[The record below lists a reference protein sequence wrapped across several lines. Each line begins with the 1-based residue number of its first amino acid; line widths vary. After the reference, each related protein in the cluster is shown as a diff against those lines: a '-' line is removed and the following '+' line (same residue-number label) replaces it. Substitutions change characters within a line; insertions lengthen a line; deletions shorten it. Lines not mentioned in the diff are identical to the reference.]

1 MVCHLLRHSRNYR
14 ISLFAMLKKMI
25 HQTRFE
31 LPEIE
36 INLEGDVLVF
46 DKPYQCTS
54 FDLVCKVKKY
64 IRQRYFFY
72 HKEHK
77 ECTKDT
83 RKNNPIANLCEP
95 CEISCELS
103 GKKKSNNTT
112 ITKKIKIGHAGTLD
126 PLATG
131 VMIVCV
137 GSFTKKIEQFQNQ
150 EKEYTGTF
158 MLGATTPSFDL
169 EKPVD
174 ETFPIEHITEQ
185 KILETAQS
193 FLGEQEQIPP
203 HFSAVKVDGKRAYL
217 LARQGVEPEI
227 KPKIITISEFEI
239 TRIAFPE
246 VDFRIVCSKGTYVR
260 SIARD
265 FGQKLESG
273 AHLTALRRT
282 KIGEFTV
289 EKAIIPLITEC
300 SPTVP

>member
-1 MVCHLLRHSRNYR
+1 
-14 ISLFAMLKKMI
+14 MI

-54 FDLVCKVKKY
+54 FDLVSKVKKY
-64 IRQRYFFY
+64 IRQRYFIN

-95 CEISCELS
+95 CEIPCELS
-103 GKKKSNNTT
+103 GKKKSNNVT

-169 EKPVD
+169 EKSVD
-174 ETFPIEHITEQ
+174 ETFSIKHITKQ
-185 KILETAQS
+185 MILETAQS
-193 FLGEQEQIPP
+193 FIGEQEQIPP

-227 KPKIITISEFEI
+227 KPKTITVSEFEI
-239 TRIAFPE
+239 TRIALPE
-246 VDFRIVCSKGTYVR
+246 VDFRIVCSKGTYIR

-265 FGQKLESG
+265 FGQRLNSG

-282 KIGEFTV
+282 RIGEFTV
-289 EKAIIPLITEC
+289 EKAIVPVITEC
-300 SPTVP
+300 SPTAP

>member
-1 MVCHLLRHSRNYR
+1 LVCALLCNSRNHR
-14 ISLFAMLKKMI
+14 INLFIMVKKMI

-31 LPEIE
+31 LPEID

-54 FDLVCKVKKY
+54 FDLVGKVKKY
-64 IRQRYFFY
+64 IRQAENRRAEEQ
-72 HKEHK
+72 KSRK
-77 ECTKDT
+77 GEC
-83 RKNNPIANLCEP
+83 NLTVLP
-95 CEISCELS
+95 SYGLTVS
-103 GKKKSNNTT
+103 
-112 ITKKIKIGHAGTLD
+112 KKIKVGHAGTLD

-131 VMIVCV
+131 VMIICV
-137 GSFTKKIEQFQNQ
+137 GSLTKKIEQYQNQ

-174 ETFPIEHITEQ
+174 ETFPIEHITKE
-185 KILETAQS
+185 KIYEVAKL
-193 FLGEQEQIPP
+193 FVGEQEQVPP

-217 LARQGVEPEI
+217 LARQGIEPEI
-227 KPKIITISEFEI
+227 KPKIITISEFVI
-239 TRIAFPE
+239 TRIAIPE
-246 VDFRIVCSKGTYVR
+246 VDFRIVCSKGTYIR

-282 KIGEFTV
+282 RIGEFRV
-289 EKAIIPLITEC
+289 EDAIG
-300 SPTVP
+300 VV